1 MIESFRSIFLL
12 RPLISNVEM
21 DNLALSRQN
30 TEILI
35 ILTGLKQL
43 TTKVREDFKDE
54 LWSRALL
61 FLIMVSDQ
69 LLSNTKSIG
78 LFIFASANFF

>member
-1 MIESFRSIFLL
+1 MIESFRSIFLP
-12 RPLISNVEM
+12 RPLNLNAEM
-21 DNLALSRQN
+21 DNLALNRQN

-35 ILTGLKQL
+35 ILTALKQL
-43 TTKVREDFKDE
+43 TTKVGEDFKDE

-78 LFIFASANFF
+78 LFFY